1 MTKSA
6 LLSVSPIFQVA
17 NLQRG
22 IDFYTKVMGFELGWT
37 WGTPPDRASLCRDS
51 VEITLEVA
59 ARPRTSHVYV
69 QVQGVDEYF
78 AKVIAAGAQGV
89 YPLADRPYGMRDG
102 RVADPDGNHIA
113 LGEAL
118 QESH

>member
-1 MTKSA
+1 MDAPT
-6 LLSVSPIFQVA
+6 LTSVSPIFQVA

-22 IDFYTKVMGFELGWT
+22 IDFYTKVMDFELRWT
-37 WGTPPDRASLCRDS
+37 WGTPPDRASLCRNS

-69 QVQGVDEYF
+69 QVKGVDAYF

-89 YPLADRPYGMRDG
+89 YPLADRVYGMRDG
-102 RVADPDGNHIA
+102 RVADPDGNHVG

-118 QESH
+118 PQTR